1 MPFRARKKS
10 KCHQERR
17 NSPSVASFRP
27 TSACF
32 LMIFA
37 ISRSPTALSAAESI
51 SPLANLARASFSGA
65 VRSRLPTM
73 SARNGGVV
81 RWVIGD
87 SLPDYRPRIANSEWR
102 IGGDPPIPFA
112 TRYSLL
118 ATRYSLLA
126 TRYSLLAT
134 RYSLLATRYSLLAIR
149 SSAPN
154 LVGELNNHP
163 QLGPLLFLGQHV
175 AFFGGGEAALRRQ
188 AQLIERDIFGCLLDA
203 LLDVVARLQPAGLRG
218 DQTEHDDLVAFRLET
233 QRLETTGALAVV
245 FQEVAVV
252 VAFFEQG
259 LRHRLVAAR
268 RNPGRAEIA
277 AANVRGNG
285 HVGGLGRQ
293 RLVGAGRV
301 GLLQMI
307 DVETA
312 VLGLLHL
319 LLRAQIRP
327 GNVVELQ
334 IAAAGVVES
343 LDRLL
348 IGDCKIV
355 EDGVAARVILLG
367 YSAWFNP
374 EMHHAR
380 RRDCH
385 LWHHLGVGLQ
395 KLEVLQHRVIGEADF
410 ALDPDALHLG
420 LHAME
425 LDAVIELIELDA
437 VEHAEKIEVPPGA
450 AEFAVSGELEP
461 DLLLLLDDLLDLAV
475 LDRLEL
481 GRVDLALLAL
491 RARLFDRRGA

>member
-1 MPFRARKKS
+1 M
-10 KCHQERR
+10 
-17 NSPSVASFRP
+17 
-27 TSACF
+27 
-32 LMIFA
+32 
-37 ISRSPTALSAAESI
+37 
-51 SPLANLARASFSGA
+51 
-65 VRSRLPTM
+65 
-73 SARNGGVV
+73 
-81 RWVIGD
+81 
-87 SLPDYRPRIANSEWR
+87 
-102 IGGDPPIPFA
+102 
-112 TRYSLL
+112 
-118 ATRYSLLA
+118 
-126 TRYSLLAT
+126 
-134 RYSLLATRYSLLAIR
+134 
-149 SSAPN
+149 
-154 LVGELNNHP
+154 LV
-163 QLGPLLFLGQHV
+163 LGQHV
-175 AFFGGGEAALRRQ
+175 AFFGRGEAALRRQ

-218 DQTEHDDLVAFRLET
+218 DQTEHDDLVALRQET

-277 AANVRGNG
+277 AADMGGNG

-312 VLGLLHL
+312 VLGLLQL

-380 RRDCH
+380 RRDRH

-425 LDAVIELIELDA
+425 LDAVIELIEFDA

-461 DLLLLLDDLLDLAV
+461 NLLLLLDDLLDLAV

-481 GRVDLALLAL
+481 GRVDLAPLAL
-491 RARLFDRRGA
+491 RARLLDRRGTQ